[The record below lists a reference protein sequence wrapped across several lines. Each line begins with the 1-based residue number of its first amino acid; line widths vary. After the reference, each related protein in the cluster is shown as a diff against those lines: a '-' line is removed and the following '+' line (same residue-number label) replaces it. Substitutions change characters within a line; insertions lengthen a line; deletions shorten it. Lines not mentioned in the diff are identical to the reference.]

1 MMIQDFWGVP
11 WAEKV
16 FKGKFGTAPPPKM
29 TQNGPFWPK
38 IAKKVH
44 FHDSSFTKICD
55 RALRVTKLKPVS
67 VKGNIKINYTILW
80 FQSKGN
86 TLYS

>member
-1 MMIQDFWGVP
+1 
-11 WAEKV
+11 
-16 FKGKFGTAPPPKM
+16 M
-29 TQNGPFWPK
+29 TQYGPFWPK
-38 IAKKVH
+38 IAEKMH

-67 VKGNIKINYTILW
+67 VKGNIKINYIILW

-86 TLYS
+86 TL